1 MFYKFLG
8 KKSASLLDKS
18 VLASSVNIKLTHNE
32 QLSKELHKPTIR
44 NFEKKTV
51 YSEFKDN
58 IWDVDLGDM
67 QIWRYANIT
76 KESSI
81 YCVQLICLINMH
93 GLLL

>member
-44 NFEKKTV
+44 NFEKKN
-51 YSEFKDN
+51 SLFW
-58 IWDVDLGDM
+58 I
-67 QIWRYANIT
+67 
-76 KESSI
+76 
-81 YCVQLICLINMH
+81 
-93 GLLL
+93 

>member
-44 NFEKKTV
+44 NFEKKQQFILNLKTI
-51 YSEFKDN
+51 F
-58 IWDVDLGDM
+58 GM
-67 QIWRYANIT
+67 
-76 KESSI
+76 
-81 YCVQLICLINMH
+81 LI
-93 GLLL
+93 